1 MDRLQWLTPAEH
13 CSDVWSFVH
22 AYRLKHINDKNTLH
36 TFFVEKRKFI
46 MEKHLLTV
54 SNENS

>member
-13 CSDVWSFVH
+13 SSDVWSFVH

-36 TFFVEKRKFI
+36 TFFVPRKFI
-46 MEKHLLTV
+46 MEKHSLTV